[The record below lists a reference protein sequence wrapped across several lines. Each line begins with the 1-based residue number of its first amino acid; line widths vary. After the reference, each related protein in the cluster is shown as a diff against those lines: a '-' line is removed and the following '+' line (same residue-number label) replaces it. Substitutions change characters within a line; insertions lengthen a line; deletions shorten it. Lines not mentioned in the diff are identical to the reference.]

1 MTTVSRTFT
10 VTPSPD
16 VVLDYLKDFSNAEDW
31 DPGTESCTRNDTG
44 PVRVGSTWHNVS
56 KIAGQKT
63 ELTYELIELTDRR
76 IVFVGENDTATSTD
90 TITLVPV
97 ERGGTEITYEAVI
110 EMSGAAKLTEP
121 LVKVV
126 FEKIGNDTEDD
137 MTTVLNRLAGSR

>member
-10 VTPSPD
+10 VSPPPD

-90 TITLVPV
+90 TISVVAV
-97 ERGGTEITYEAVI
+97 ERGGTEVTYEAVI
-110 EMSGAAKLTEP
+110 EMNGAAKLTEP

-137 MTTVLNRLAGSR
+137 MTTVLNRLSGSR